1 MGWDLQMPPTID
13 SQGIDFVL
21 SKAHSE
27 IGCVSLVPNLMKVIF
42 SHAGGHQQTVGW
54 GTSGSRGNIHGFS
67 ILNWSWGTPPP
78 PSLDYGPT
86 WTPCHGQAQKVKLT
100 RFNTL
105 LIGLACLLG
114 SFKEC

>member
-21 SKAHSE
+21 SKAYSE

-42 SHAGGHQQTVGW
+42 SPAGHQQTAGW
-54 GTSGSRGNIHGFS
+54 GTSGSRGNIHGFY
-67 ILNWSWGTPPP
+67 ILNWGWGTPPIP
-78 PSLDYGPT
+78 RL
-86 WTPCHGQAQKVKLT
+86 WTPCHGQAQKVKLM

-105 LIGLACLLG
+105 LIGLACLGVHLR
-114 SFKEC
+114 SARE